1 MMYECYPVE
10 DYVVVTPGWW
20 GFRGT
25 GTRLGDH
32 VPGLVGPEADRVY
45 PDRTLP
51 RPLQILAHTPYS
63 CRDDDHGA
71 VGLLH
76 RQSGAGVFTAG
87 TLRWGCAL
95 VDRCD
100 RPLGPVTR
108 RFVSIVTGNLVT
120 ASRTVR
126 WARRTRPRDN
136 VDFDLP
142 GQHGDGELRLA
153 LGPSAIM
160 GGVAHPEGPRARGRG
175 APRW

>member
-1 MMYECYPVE
+1 MMYECYPVDE
-10 DYVVVTPGWW
+10 GVVVTPGWW
-20 GFRGT
+20 GFRG
-25 GTRLGDH
+25 RAPAGDH

-63 CRDDDHGA
+63 CRGRHGA

-76 RQSGAGVFTAG
+76 RRPGRGVFTAG

-108 RFVSIVTGNLVT
+108 RFVGIVTGNLVT
-120 ASRTVR
+120 ASANGPVG
-126 WARRTRPRDN
+126 AKHPARDN
-136 VDFDLP
+136 VADFDLP
-142 GQHGDGELRLA
+142 LVNTVTA
-153 LGPSAIM
+153 S
-160 GGVAHPEGPRARGRG
+160 
-175 APRW
+175 